1 MTPAKP
7 SSSLSSASAPSVDLS
22 ALTRWCRR
30 RIPAYLDDCGEVDVT
45 ALGLDCAREHGEEPG
60 EHSLAWEAAT
70 AAATDWEDSREQVMG
85 R

>member
-1 MTPAKP
+1 MPP
-7 SSSLSSASAPSVDLS
+7 SSSSASFPGLP

-30 RIPAYLDDCGEVDVT
+30 SVPAYLDDCGEVDVT

-70 AAATDWEDSREQVMG
+70 TAADLWYDAQSARE
-85 R
+85 